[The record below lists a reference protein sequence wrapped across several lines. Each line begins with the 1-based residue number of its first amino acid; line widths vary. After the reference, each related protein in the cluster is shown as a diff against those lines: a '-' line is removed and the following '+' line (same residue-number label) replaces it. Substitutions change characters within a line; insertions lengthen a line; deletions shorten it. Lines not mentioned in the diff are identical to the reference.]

1 MCLSHEV
8 RQSEDGQSACCA
20 AWERMS
26 IVTPLLS
33 ADFRPIARRSEGM
46 EFGGVGVEIRPHI
59 ALVLLLNDS

>member
-1 MCLSHEV
+1 
-8 RQSEDGQSACCA
+8 
-20 AWERMS
+20 MS